1 MLRIVDA
8 MNVIGSRPDGWWRD
22 RHGAMVRLVE
32 SLERWAQGRDERVVV
47 VLERPPAPPI
57 TSSVVEVAAAPRP
70 HRNSAD
76 DEIVRRVRAA
86 AGSIGHGSGAGSVV
100 HEILVVTSDRELA
113 ARVRA
118 AGAEVEAAA
127 AFRRQIE
134 AETGGGQIK
143 AETDGRQIEAE
154 TGGQVDIREGSA
166 SNETKQRQP
175 TLRIGDPAKPV
186 QGATSMA
193 ADDQQSATPPA
204 TSSGQAE
211 QPSPAT
217 EEPGSAAEQPS
228 SATKEPGST
237 AEQPSSTADISSTPS
252 TSRVQQAAANIQQA
266 IGGSAR
272 AAAGATRT
280 TGPSEAE
287 LVARRYFEKINAH
300 DLDAAVALWAVGGRE
315 HVRGQVDATAPEG
328 VRSFIGDLLAAM
340 PDLHF
345 EILGTTSEGER
356 CGVQWRLTGTFVG
369 PGSLNGVAPTGHPL
383 RLEGLDLLTVRD
395 GLVQQNDAF
404 TDTME
409 APRQIG
415 LMPPRGSAAEQGMTQ
430 AFNVKTRVIS
440 RAMPEARLVAE
451 GVWVVQGQPGRCNVY
466 LIEDDGGVTLFDAG
480 ARTMVRALASAGAKL
495 GGIRR
500 VVLGHGHTDHRGAAP
515 GLGVPVLCHPDAVKD
530 AEGSGGFDYWP
541 AGLATLPTP
550 QRQIHR
556 VMHRFAWDGGP
567 VAIAGTVREGD
578 EVAGFRV
585 VDIPGHA
592 PGQIALWRESDRLA
606 LATDCFYTLD
616 MWGRDAPPKLPEA
629 TYNFDT
635 EQARASL
642 RKLAAL
648 EPAAAWPGHAKPVT
662 GDVRGQ
668 LERAADTT

>member
-1 MLRIVDA
+1 

-32 SLERWAQGRDERVVV
+32 SLERWTAERADEHVVV
-47 VLERPPAPPI
+47 VFERPPSPPI
-57 TSSVVEVAAAPRP
+57 AASLIEVAAAPRA

-86 AGSIGHGSGAGSVV
+86 AEP
-100 HEILVVTSDRELA
+100 HEMRVVTSDRELA

-118 AGAEVEAAA
+118 AGAEVEPAE
-127 AFRRQIE
+127 AFRREIE
-134 AETGGGQIK
+134 TETPRP
-143 AETDGRQIEAE
+143 A
-154 TGGQVDIREGSA
+154 
-166 SNETKQRQP
+166 
-175 TLRIGDPAKPV
+175 LRIGGRAKPV
-186 QGATSMA
+186 QGATPMA
-193 ADDQQSATPPA
+193 ADDQQSAA
-204 TSSGQAE
+204 
-211 QPSPAT
+211 QP
-217 EEPGSAAEQPS
+217 E
-228 SATKEPGST
+228 
-237 AEQPSSTADISSTPS
+237 S
-252 TSRVQQAAANIQQA
+252 TSKVQQAAANIQQA
-266 IGGSAR
+266 IGGSSR
-272 AAAGATRT
+272 TAGNQKQAQRSS
-280 TGPSEAE
+280 GPGEAE
-287 LVARRYFEKINAH
+287 TVARQYFEKINAH
-300 DLDAAVALWAVGGRE
+300 DLDGAVALWAVGGRE

-340 PDLHF
+340 PDLRF
-345 EILGTTSEGER
+345 EILRTTSEGDR
-356 CGVQWRLTGTFVG
+356 CGVQWRLTGTFLG

-383 RLEGLDLLTVRD
+383 KLEGLDLLTVRG
-395 GLVQQNDAF
+395 GLVHQNDAF

-430 AFNVKTRVIS
+430 AFNVKTRVTG

-466 LIEDDGGVTLFDAG
+466 LIEDEGGVTLFDAG

-550 QRQIHR
+550 HRQIHR
-556 VMHRFAWDGGP
+556 VLHRFVWDGGP
-567 VAIAGTVREGD
+567 VEIADTVSEGD
-578 EVAGFRV
+578 EIAGFRV

-592 PGQIALWRESDRLA
+592 PGQVALWRESDRLA

-616 MWGRDAPPKLPEA
+616 MWGRDAAPKLPEA

-642 RKLAAL
+642 RKLATL

-668 LERAADTT
+668 LERAADTA